1 MKYLIGTLSLI
12 WLVMAIATTAQ
23 DENNP
28 VLDTAGQPLQRGV
41 DYYIKPAITDNGGR
55 FKLVD
60 GNEWCQQ
67 YAGQENDSSGQGHPV
82 IFEPFVEGEDVVRE
96 SRDLKITFFVYT
108 ICIRS
113 TTWQLETQRDPERG
127 RRLIGTGSSG
137 EATNYFKIN
146 RESEGIYSI
155 QWCPTDFCPICRF
168 DCGSVGALVKNGKRF
183 LALDGSVLPVVFER
197 A

>member
-1 MKYLIGTLSLI
+1 MKLTGTLSLI
-12 WLVMAIATTAQ
+12 CLIMAMAATALG
-23 DENNP
+23 ENSP

-55 FKLVD
+55 FTLVD
-60 GNEWCQQ
+60 GKEWCEL
-67 YAGQENDSSGQGHPV
+67 YAGQENDSSAEGFPV
-82 IFEPFVEGEDVVRE
+82 TFAPFAEEEDVVRE
-96 SRDLKITFFVYT
+96 SRDLKITFSAIT

-113 TTWQLETQRDPERG
+113 TTWQLESEKDPESG

-137 EATNYFKIN
+137 EAGNYFRITLQ
-146 RESEGIYSI
+146 SEGIYSI
-155 QWCPTDFCPICRF
+155 QWCPTEFCPICRF
-168 DCGSVGALVKNGKRF
+168 DCGSVGVLVKDGKRF